1 MASTDSSGLLRLK
14 DQKEIIE
21 GKSFEEKFYMIFQE
35 EYDENIEDIL
45 ILKKEIFIR
54 QIKDGVLLLLEENY
68 PQINLSDEKIIKLI
82 SQNMDEIQKKYN
94 HDFFLIN
101 KEWLSYSKISKRRT
115 HTDSLL
121 KIFRKHC
128 INTEDFAS
136 HNCCPIKEI
145 GKKNENCH
153 FICVYN
159 SDIKHQIKFVI
170 CELCKKVYYSN
181 YILSL
186 CNKCN
191 VEYYTS
197 LLSPEENPDML
208 LATWDN
214 YHCPQLINEKMK
226 CIKCRE
232 YFYLNMKNGLL
243 TCLNKNCEFVSKPSR
258 ILWTC
263 IVCKKDF
270 QSGVRPYNPLDLI
283 LTKKLVQQTI
293 LLRHKAHPTK
303 LPCCNLNPFFIDFYH
318 KNGCD
323 GKLYQSE
330 FNDKVI
336 IVCEK
341 CLGVNYINRFK
352 WTCPKCGKRFKEKNN
367 DNNNNSNNNNN
378 NSRSNTNGNNSN
390 SEKKNI
396 SNTSYVI
403 NGENN
408 KKIKENLTPKISLF
422 KKRRFKSQI
431 ENDLNQFKLNEVKT
445 NDIVNKKDIKEEFNI
460 ENKEEKKTNTLRKYR
475 KFRKDND
482 DNDNNNEENEI
493 KKNPILNGL
502 VKNTNNNK
510 NNNNDLIK
518 KAKTN
523 MGGFRRYI
531 TDNKFS
537 KDKNDTDKSKK
548 NSLFEIEQKKENLS
562 PRLMWKKRK
571 QEAAQNKKNILELY
585 TVKNNKK
592 EDEKKEEK
600 VEKED
605 KKEEKIEKEK
615 EKVEKKEKKEEKIEK
630 EKEKDEKK
638 EEINNNEPKII
649 IINKED
655 DNIIKQYPKS
665 PSPKRRKYNLSDLTG
680 KIFSWNK
687 ADIEE
692 KIEKTEKETTQ
703 NSENLIK
710 NENSEEEN
718 ENIEDTMANLILKE
732 EEYEE
737 DSPKNDKVMSIIPG
751 VSENLY
757 NVINKRINA
766 ILEKCK
772 IPVFKVEDYLFDKKL
787 GEGGYAAIFA
797 VYKIDDE
804 SYKKFAMKKII
815 AYSLDEIENFTKE
828 FELVYSCDHPNIMK
842 IYGLC
847 IKMLDQTT
855 YSLYVLMEKSKRD
868 WDADIK
874 RHLKKKKN
882 YSEIELISILYQLS
896 DALLFMQKKLKIS
909 HRDIKPQNVLVFGD
923 GIYKIADFGE
933 AKEMKINKEINT
945 LKGTELYMSPALYL
959 GLKNNSKNV
968 NHDPYKSDVFSL
980 GFCFLYAAALNFK
993 LLYQVREV
1001 YNSNQMNQIL
1011 NQQLKKKYSETFI
1024 NILAHMLEIEE
1035 SKRYDFSQLIEV
1047 IEENY
1052 DKKDN
1057 SNNLKNNI

>member
-1 MASTDSSGLLRLK
+1 MATTDSSGLLVLK

-21 GKSFEEKFYMIFQE
+21 GKSFEEKFHMIFQE
-35 EYDENIEDIL
+35 EYNENIEDIL
-45 ILKKEIFIR
+45 ILEEEIFIR

-68 PQINLSDEKIIKLI
+68 PQINLSDEKIINLI
-82 SQNMDEIQKKYN
+82 SQNMDEIQKQYN
-94 HDFFLIN
+94 HDFSLIN
-101 KEWLSYSKISKRRT
+101 KEWLSYSKIAKRRT
-115 HTDSLL
+115 HTENLL
-121 KIFRKHC
+121 KGFRKHC

-159 SDIKHQIKFVI
+159 SDIKRQIKFVI

-191 VEYYTS
+191 IEYYTS

-214 YHCPQLINEKMK
+214 YHCPELINEKMK

-243 TCLNKNCEFVSKPSR
+243 TCLNKNCEFISKPSR

-293 LLRHKAHPTK
+293 LLRHKAYPTK
-303 LPCCNLNPFFIDFYH
+303 LPCCNLNPFFIDFFH
-318 KNGCD
+318 KSGCN

-330 FNDKVI
+330 FNDKTI

-341 CLGVNYINRFK
+341 CLGVNYIERFK
-352 WTCPKCGKRFKEKNN
+352 WTCPKCGKRFREKNN
-367 DNNNNSNNNNN
+367 NNNLNNNNKNNNSNSDNKNTFY
-378 NSRSNTNGNNSN
+378 SN
-390 SEKKNI
+390 KD
-396 SNTSYVI
+396 
-403 NGENN
+403 ENN
-408 KKIKENLTPKISLF
+408 KKGKEYLTPKISIS
-422 KKRRFKSQI
+422 KRRRFKSHI
-431 ENDLNQFKLNEVKT
+431 EQELEQFKLDEVKT
-445 NDIVNKKDIKEEFNI
+445 NTIFNKKEIKEES
-460 ENKEEKKTNTLRKYR
+460 ENQNGKETMTVRRYR

-482 DNDNNNEENEI
+482 DNDNNNEENVI
-493 KKNPILNGL
+493 KKNPTIIGI
-502 VKNTNNNK
+502 VKNVNNNK
-510 NNNNDLIK
+510 NEDNNDIIK

-523 MGGFRRYI
+523 MGGFRRYT
-531 TDNKFS
+531 TDNTFN
-537 KDKNDTDKSKK
+537 KDKKDDKQNK
-548 NSLFEIEQKKENLS
+548 NSFFEVQQKKENLS

-585 TVKNNKK
+585 TMNSN
-592 EDEKKEEK
+592 KKEEK
-600 VEKED
+600 VEKEA
-605 KKEEKIEKEK
+605 
-615 EKVEKKEKKEEKIEK
+615 
-630 EKEKDEKK
+630 KK
-638 EEINNNEPKII
+638 EEILEKEGKNEENVEKEDKKDEKEKIIKNEPQII
-649 IINKED
+649 IINKEEES
-655 DNIIKQYPKS
+655 IKKQYPKS
-665 PSPKRRKYNLSDLTG
+665 PSPKRRKYNLSDISG
-680 KIFSWNK
+680 KIFSWNEP
-687 ADIEE
+687 DIEE
-692 KIEKTEKETTQ
+692 KTEKTEKETTQ

-732 EEYEE
+732 EENEE

-757 NVINKRINA
+757 NMINKRINA

-772 IPVFKVEDYLFDKKL
+772 IPVFNVEDYLFDKKL

-828 FELVYSCDHPNIMK
+828 FELVYSCVHPNIMK

-882 YSEIELISILYQLS
+882 YSENELISILYQLS

-959 GLKNNSKNV
+959 GLKNNSRNV

-1024 NILAHMLEIEE
+1024 NILANMLEIEE

-1047 IEENY
+1047 IKENY
-1052 DKKDN
+1052 DKN
-1057 SNNLKNNI
+1057 GNLKNIQNNI